1 MRRRRRIAYD
11 HDSHDR
17 WLISYADFITLLF
30 AFFVVMYAISAV
42 NENKYR
48 MLAGSLGSAFGK
60 TAANDIPVPQLPA
73 VALPPEVRQRTL
85 RQQQAIEEQAH
96 MTAVAGTLLD
106 VMAPLVKEGKVRLT
120 QSRRGISIEIN
131 ANVLF
136 EPGRAELEPQSLT
149 VLRAVADTL
158 RNEPFNLEVTGHTDN
173 VPISNSVFASNWELS
188 AVRATS
194 VVRLLADSGIAPE
207 RLLAIGREAG
217 KPVASNWELSA
228 VRATSVVRL
237 LAANGIAPARLSAIG
252 REASQPLASNDTAE
266 GRARNRRVEL
276 MILSGIPD
284 TVEEIPVRPN
294 PPRP

>member
-1 MRRRRRIAYD
+1 MRRRRRIASD
-11 HDSHDR
+11 HEHHDR

-30 AFFVVMYAISAV
+30 AFFVVMYAVSAV

-48 MLAGSLGSAFGK
+48 ILASSLGDAFGR
-60 TAANDIPVPQLPA
+60 TPSSDAPVAQMPAA
-73 VALPPEVRQRTL
+73 ALPPEVRQRTL
-85 RQQQAIEEQAH
+85 KQQQAIEEQAH
-96 MTAVAGTLLD
+96 MTEVASNLLD
-106 VMAPLVKEGKVRLT
+106 VMAPLVKEGKVRVT
-120 QSRRGISIEIN
+120 QSRRGVSIEIN

-136 EPGRAELEPQSLT
+136 SPGRAELETQSLT
-149 VLRAVADTL
+149 VLRAVAERL
-158 RNEPFNLEVTGHTDN
+158 KNEPFNLEITGHTDN
-173 VPISNSVFASNWELS
+173 VPISNSVF
-188 AVRATS
+188 
-194 VVRLLADSGIAPE
+194 
-207 RLLAIGREAG
+207 
-217 KPVASNWELSA
+217 ASNWELSA